1 MRVPTH
7 QEFKRLVFQTFKA
20 PAWFLPN
27 SISYSSTADRGFQ
40 RVTVKREE
48 YVAHPSLNLAVTKQQ
63 LQEPDLSLT
72 LPFMDNMAPSICICL
87 ADWMLQNTFEV
98 VCFEPEATQELM
110 YIRWGILRFK
120 VMQSNG
126 VWGYKQDGKLLQGKI
141 SALTVQPFHQ
151 AAAW

>member
-1 MRVPTH
+1 
-7 QEFKRLVFQTFKA
+7 
-20 PAWFLPN
+20 
-27 SISYSSTADRGFQ
+27 
-40 RVTVKREE
+40 
-48 YVAHPSLNLAVTKQQ
+48 
-63 LQEPDLSLT
+63 
-72 LPFMDNMAPSICICL
+72 
-87 ADWMLQNTFEV
+87 MLQNTFEV